1 MLNDGF
7 IGTFIKYGIQMNI
20 HFLTEWKLGNFKL
33 RVNFITQIRY
43 LPGNKNT
50 TAETYSIIFYIFK
63 ATHASHELWL
73 EAKWLYCKCSKKGF
87 FAHVVVL
94 QDQST
99 QRTVPFLSELR
110 EVGHRNRTE
119 TERLDPVTLL
129 QTSGQ
134 GNTKMS
140 CCSCN

>member
-1 MLNDGF
+1 M
-7 IGTFIKYGIQMNI
+7 
-20 HFLTEWKLGNFKL
+20 H
-33 RVNFITQIRY
+33 
-43 LPGNKNT
+43 
-50 TAETYSIIFYIFK
+50 
-63 ATHASHELWL
+63 
-73 EAKWLYCKCSKKGF
+73 

-99 QRTVPFLSELR
+99 QRTVPFLSKLT

-129 QTSGQ
+129 LTSGQ

-140 CCSCN
+140 CCSCNQAKKLIQCYLFKSQLGIQSDCSLFFQISAFYQGNVLVTSLAEGISSYQNLISERFGSYGRELGGKTRVLKYSKT